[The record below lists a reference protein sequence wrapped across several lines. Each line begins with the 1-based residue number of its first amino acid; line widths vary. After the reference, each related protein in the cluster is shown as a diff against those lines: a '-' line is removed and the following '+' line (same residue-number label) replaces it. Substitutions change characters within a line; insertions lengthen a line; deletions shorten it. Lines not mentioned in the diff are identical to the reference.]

1 MTAEISIL
9 RRGNDEQL
17 LVDHL
22 QRLRPFTERGWAL
35 HLHLSKLGARTRS
48 ENLVFALDILRSMV
62 RQFSGRFFSLK
73 NGDVVCTLRTDYLQ
87 QIRRDVQRV
96 QLLFHDDPLFH
107 LEQDAAGKF
116 CTYYS
121 LTDNEVFTQFI
132 GLARSIAAVIAS
144 ARPEPRRETAK
155 IVPLLGN
162 GGVTPV
168 VPTGPSAEYFE
179 LLSKVVAA
187 DIAPCVRQQPAC
199 VIDTD
204 GSIFPMFDEI
214 YVSILDLTKAVGADV
229 HAVTDRWLFQHLT
242 KLLDRRMLA
251 LIARPDESANS
262 AEVALLRSRLL
273 RGGNFSLNVNVAN
286 VLTPEFQALDNCIG
300 ETIRGTVVLEFQKID
315 AFADLGAYRYVRD
328 HAHKLG
334 YRICLDGVSHLSLPM
349 VDRAELGVD
358 FVKIAWTNDM
368 PDDGRGLRKHVER
381 IGPKRVILSRCD
393 TPQAI
398 GYGRDMGIDLF
409 QGQHVDE
416 LLNGRQ
422 RAPSLLRPASS
433 GPAVA

>member
-9 RRGNDEQL
+9 KRGNDEQM

-22 QRLRPFTERGWAL
+22 QRMTSFTERGWAI
-35 HLHLSKLGARTRS
+35 HIHLSKLGTRTRS
-48 ENLVFALDILRSMV
+48 ENLVFALEILRGLV
-62 RQFSGRFFSLK
+62 RQFSGRFFALK
-73 NGDVVCTLRTDYLQ
+73 NGDIVCTLRHDYLQ
-87 QIRRDVQRV
+87 QIRNDVRRV

-107 LEQDAAGKF
+107 LEQDGAAKF
-116 CTYYS
+116 CTYYN
-121 LTDNEVFTQFI
+121 LTDDEVFSQFV
-132 GLARSIAAVIAS
+132 GLARSIAAVTATV
-144 ARPEPRRETAK
+144 RPQAEPAK
-155 IVPLLGN
+155 VVSLTGN
-162 GGVTPV
+162 GGVAAAAPAA
-168 VPTGPSAEYFE
+168 PSGEYFD
-179 LLSKVVAA
+179 LLSKIVTA
-187 DIAPCVRQQPAC
+187 DIASCVRQQPTC
-199 VIDTD
+199 VIDND

-242 KLLDRRMLA
+242 KLLDRRMLS
-251 LIARPDESANS
+251 LIARPDESASS
-262 AEVALLRSRLL
+262 ADVALLRSRLL

-286 VLTPEFQALDNCIG
+286 VLTPEFQALDACIG

-315 AFADLGAYRYVRD
+315 AFADLGSYRYVRD

-358 FVKIAWTNDM
+358 FVKMAWTNDM
-368 PDDGRGLRKHVER
+368 PEESQSLRKHVER
-381 IGPKRVILSRCD
+381 IGTKRVILTRCD

-398 GYGRDMGIDLF
+398 GYGRQIGIDLF

-416 LLNGRQ
+416 LLNGRV
-422 RAPSLLRPASS
+422 RAPSLLRPATS

>member
-1 MTAEISIL
+1 
-9 RRGNDEQL
+9 
-17 LVDHL
+17 
-22 QRLRPFTERGWAL
+22 
-35 HLHLSKLGARTRS
+35 
-48 ENLVFALDILRSMV
+48 
-62 RQFSGRFFSLK
+62 
-73 NGDVVCTLRTDYLQ
+73 
-87 QIRRDVQRV
+87 
-96 QLLFHDDPLFH
+96 
-107 LEQDAAGKF
+107 
-116 CTYYS
+116 
-121 LTDNEVFTQFI
+121 
-132 GLARSIAAVIAS
+132 
-144 ARPEPRRETAK
+144 
-155 IVPLLGN
+155 
-162 GGVTPV
+162 
-168 VPTGPSAEYFE
+168 
-179 LLSKVVAA
+179 
-187 DIAPCVRQQPAC
+187 
-199 VIDTD
+199 
-204 GSIFPMFDEI
+204 MFDEI

-229 HAVTDRWLFQHLT
+229 RAVTDRWLFQHLT
-242 KLLDRRMLA
+242 KLLDRRMLS

-273 RGGNFSLNVNVAN
+273 RGSNFSLNVNVAN

-368 PDDGRGLRKHVER
+368 PEDARGLRSHVER
-381 IGPKRVILSRCD
+381 IGRKRVILTRCD

-398 GYGRDMGIDLF
+398 GYGREMGIDLF
-409 QGQHVDE
+409 QGKHVDE
-416 LLNGRQ
+416 LLNGRV

>member
-1 MTAEISIL
+1 MAAEISIL
-9 RRGNDEQL
+9 RRGNDEQM

-22 QRLRPFTERGWAL
+22 QRLSPFTERGWAL

-48 ENLVFALDILRSMV
+48 ENLVFALDILRGMV
-62 RQFSGRFFSLK
+62 RQFSGRCFSLK
-73 NGDVVCTLRTDYLQ
+73 NGDIVCTLRTDYLQ

-96 QLLFHDDPLFH
+96 QFLFHDDPLFH

-121 LTDNEVFTQFI
+121 LTDNEVFAQFV
-132 GLARSIAAVIAS
+132 GLARSIAAVVAKS
-144 ARPEPRRETAK
+144 RPEPRVVESAK
-155 IVPLLGN
+155 VVPLMGN
-162 GGVTPV
+162 GGVSAKPPV
-168 VPTGPSAEYFE
+168 PSGDYFD
-179 LLSKVVAA
+179 LLGKVVGA
-187 DIAPCVRQQPAC
+187 DIAPCVRQQPTC
-199 VIDTD
+199 VIDND

-242 KLLDRRMLA
+242 KLLDRRMLS

-368 PDDGRGLRKHVER
+368 PEDARGLRSHVER
-381 IGPKRVILSRCD
+381 IGRKRVILTRCD

-398 GYGRDMGIDLF
+398 GYGREMGIDLF
-409 QGQHVDE
+409 QGKHVDE
-416 LLNGRQ
+416 LLNGRV